1 LNLYNSSTYLMD
13 LKTAAG
19 CVPGMERLG
28 GASVL
33 VTGATGTIGS
43 FIVDMLRAYIQEQG
57 TGGQVIAA
65 GRSRDRLA
73 GRFGPETDILHF
85 VRYDLMEPI
94 DFDIKADYII
104 HAAGNAHPA
113 AFNGDPVGTIM
124 GNIDS
129 TFHLLEYG
137 RAHGTKRFL
146 YVSSGEVYGQ
156 GDMRCDSFDESCSGS
171 LDTTSPRSCYPSSK
185 RAAETLCASYTKQHG
200 LETVIVRPCHTYGPG
215 ITDSD
220 NRANVQFM
228 RNVLNDEDIVLKS
241 AGTQMRSYCYVAD
254 CASAILTVLL
264 NGMSGE
270 AYNSANRDAR
280 VTIADFAK
288 AVAHA
293 AGKSV
298 RFAEPTAAELAD
310 RTPIPRQVL
319 SSEKLE
325 SLGWRGCYDVASGVR
340 HTLDILLG
348 K

>member
-1 LNLYNSSTYLMD
+1 MD
-13 LKTAAG
+13 LKTAAR

-33 VTGATGTIGS
+33 ITGATGTIGS
-43 FIVDMLRAYIQEQG
+43 FIVDMLRTYMQEHEA
-57 TGGQVIAA
+57 GGQVIAA

-73 GRFGPETDILHF
+73 GQFGPETDILHF
-85 VRYDLMEPI
+85 VCYDLLKPI

-113 AFNGDPVGTIM
+113 AFNGDPVGTIV

-137 RAHGTKRFL
+137 RAHRIKRFL

-156 GDMRCDSFDESCSGS
+156 GDTHCDSFDESYSGS
-171 LDTTSPRSCYPSSK
+171 LDPTSPRSCYPSSK
-185 RAAETLCASYTKQHG
+185 RAAETLCASYTKQYG

-215 ITDSD
+215 ITASD
-220 NRANVQFM
+220 NRANVQFIQ
-228 RNVLNDEDIVLKS
+228 NVLNGDDIILKS

-264 NGMSGE
+264 SGMSGE
-270 AYNSANRDAR
+270 AYNSANPDAR

-310 RTPIPRQVL
+310 RTPIYRQVL
-319 SSEKLE
+319 SSQKLE
-325 SLGWRGCYDVASGVR
+325 ALGWRGHYDISTGIR

-348 K
+348 R